1 MSTQRRRFLTLVALV
16 ASVAAGAFG
25 CGYKLA
31 GTGTFLPP
39 TIKSV
44 AVAPFENRTGR
55 PEIEVRVTEA
65 VARELSRHSGLRIVT
80 DQAAADAYLEGA
92 VTDFR
97 TTPVQFNSEGRATRL
112 ESAVVLRASLRD
124 LKSGEILWSQANL
137 LFRDQYDVQ
146 QEEANYFDLETTAL
160 EGLARGAA
168 RTLTES
174 ITEGF

>member
-1 MSTQRRRFLTLVALV
+1 MKGRVAIGVLLVAGA
-16 ASVAAGAFG
+16 ASLPG

-31 GTGTFLPP
+31 GTGTFLPQP
-39 TIKSV
+39 IKTI

-55 PEIEVRVTEA
+55 PEIEVRTTEA
-65 VARELSRHSGLRIVT
+65 VARELSRHGGYKIAT
-80 DQAAADAYLEGA
+80 DKSQADAYLEGA

-97 TTPVQFNSEGRATRL
+97 TTPVQFSADGRATRL
-112 ESAVVLRASLRD
+112 ETAVVLRASLRD
-124 LKSGEILWSQANL
+124 LASGEILWSQANL

-160 EGLARGAA
+160 DGLARGAA
-168 RTLTES
+168 VTLVNS

>member
-1 MSTQRRRFLTLVALV
+1 MSRRVGSAIALM
-16 ASVAAGAFG
+16 AVAAGALG

-39 TIKSV
+39 NIKTI

-65 VARELSRHSGLRIVT
+65 VARELSRHGATKVVS
-80 DQAAADAYLEGA
+80 DKAAADAYLEGT
-92 VTDFR
+92 VTDFQ
-97 TTPVQFNSEGRATRL
+97 TSPVQFNSEGRATRL
-112 ESAVVLRASLRD
+112 ESTVVLRASIRD
-124 LKSGEILWSQANL
+124 LASGEILWSQANL

-146 QEEANYFDLETTAL
+146 QQQVDYFDLETLAL
-160 EGLARGAA
+160 DALARGAA
-168 RTLTES
+168 QTLVNS